1 MFTFARRF
9 HSLIY
14 TLFTAALVT
23 ALLTACVSTPD
34 RAEVLAAAGA
44 TEDMVKMD
52 DLVLVDCLLPG
63 QVRQLGQYM
72 TYLAPRRWTKT
83 TQSDCGIR
91 GGEFVLFDRSDYST
105 ALQVLMPK
113 AQSGDAMAQ
122 NYVGEIYEKGLGL
135 PKPDY
140 VQAAVW
146 YRKAAEGGLPAAQTN
161 LGLLYE
167 QGLGLPQDR
176 TAALQWYRKATGV
189 DADGVVL
196 ESQLEV
202 ERAAFQQEINL
213 RNQVAAKLQRQ
224 LQRARAESPPSSPVR
239 QPAARVAAKPKSK
252 SPAKPRSP
260 RSPAKKSSPAPVLVS
275 PPSKSTAPARS
286 VASQPAGKTTSAGPV
301 ATAAPSGKQASAGPM
316 VEMSKKSPP
325 PRVGKA
331 TVKLG
336 APELERAAESL
347 RRDAQAQVEQV
358 KRTLHAVQV
367 LKNAAPVAGSQ
378 VSQMVGKKSAL
389 MGKLELTLRQRSDA
403 LADNQQRLTMV
414 VR

>member
-1 MFTFARRF
+1 MFTR
-9 HSLIY
+9 LY
-14 TLFTAALVT
+14 TLLTAALVT
-23 ALLTACVSTPD
+23 ALLMACVSTPD

-135 PKPDY
+135 PRPDY

-146 YRKAAEGGLPAAQTN
+146 YRKAADGGLPAAQTN

-167 QGLGLPQDR
+167 QGLGVPQDR
-176 TAALQWYRKATGV
+176 TSALQWYRKATGV
-189 DADGVVL
+189 DADGLVL
-196 ESQLEV
+196 ESQLEA
-202 ERAAFQQEINL
+202 ERVAFQQEITL
-213 RNQVAAKLQRQ
+213 RNQVAAKLTRQ
-224 LQRARAESPPSSPVR
+224 LQRARADSPPSAR
-239 QPAARVAAKPKSK
+239 AAQPSTRAAVPK
-252 SPAKPRSP
+252 SPAKSRRPA
-260 RSPAKKSSPAPVLVS
+260 AKKSSPAPIPVS
-275 PPSKSTAPARS
+275 PPSKSTAPSQS
-286 VASQPAGKTTSAGPV
+286 VASQAAGKSTSAGP
-301 ATAAPSGKQASAGPM
+301 TAKPGTSGKQASAGPM
-316 VEMSKKSPP
+316 VDMSKSAP
-325 PRVGKA
+325 PRIGKA

-336 APELERAAESL
+336 APALERAAVSL

-367 LKNAAPVAGSQ
+367 LKNAAPVAGTQVSQ
-378 VSQMVGKKSAL
+378 VSGKKSAL

-403 LADNQQRLTMV
+403 LVDNQQRLTMV